1 MTQTNERLDR
11 LVLEARRSAEKRE
24 QGYRAQALKLFPWV
38 CGRCARTFEHA
49 NLPLLEVHHKNNNHD
64 DNPPDGSNWELLC
77 TYCHENE
84 HSKLKDMEGRSGSGN
99 VIATATFNPFVD
111 LKAMLATKK

>member
-11 LVLEARRSAEKRE
+11 LVLEARRNAEKRE
-24 QGYRAQALKLFPWV
+24 AGYRIQALRLFPWV
-38 CGRCARTFEHA
+38 CGRCARTFDHA
-49 NLPLLEVHHKNNNHD
+49 NLLLLEVHHKNNNHH

-84 HSKLKDMEGRSGSGN
+84 HSRVKDSAGPRDSGN
-99 VIATATFNPFVD
+99 ARPTTTFNPFAD
-111 LKAMLATKK
+111 LKAMLAAKK